1 MHVAQIE
8 AAFGAMPLAAVR
20 PSSVRSW
27 TVKLKAPGLAD
38 SYVYALHSRLSQIMS
53 DAVHDGLLG
62 RNPCSRRTLDT
73 YGHLWPDSDE
83 SRTGRRRCCARR
95 SWGLVG
101 TERAGLR

>member
-1 MHVAQIE
+1 M
-8 AAFGAMPLAAVR
+8 
-20 PSSVRSW
+20 RSW
-27 TVKLKAPGLAD
+27 TVKLKAAGLAD

-83 SRTGRRRCCARR
+83 SARAAVGAVLAAR
-95 SWGLVG
+95 AGDWLG
-101 TERAGLR
+101 TESADPSRKPQVSALSEL